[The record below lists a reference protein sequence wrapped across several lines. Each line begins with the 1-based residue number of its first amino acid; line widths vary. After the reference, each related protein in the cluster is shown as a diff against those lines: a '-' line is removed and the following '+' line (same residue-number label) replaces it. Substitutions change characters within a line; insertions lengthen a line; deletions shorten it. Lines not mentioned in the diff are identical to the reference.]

1 MADKT
6 YEQFKTLVNLCDMP
20 CCVMSVKK
28 NPDGSCGEIHM
39 FATNEQFSMTGEDVE
54 GKEYTYKLP
63 RDPKMEKI
71 WFDAA
76 WNEKSYHGYIDTTRL
91 YGFWTDNYIIPL
103 KHDEDSDT
111 GYCQLLYTLTKE
123 MDAGK
128 YSTISPEVA
137 SFVIRTCLNLRKE
150 EDFYSSMD
158 LVTRDLRKFTGS
170 YSSCIMTISPDV
182 YKYEIISES
191 VQNNEK
197 SLRDIFAMI
206 PYEIIDC
213 WEGLVAETD
222 CVIITNEEDM
232 KYYEEKAPKWVVT
245 LRDNDVH
252 SLCLVPFIH
261 QNTIIGYLY
270 ITNFDTDETAKLKD
284 TIELVSFF
292 LSTEAAHHLFVDRL
306 RDLSS
311 MDTRTGVLNRNA
323 MNNKVDEL
331 AAQLRYEPAPFSV
344 AFCYLNTLKTINVNQ
359 GHDAGNNLLKD
370 AGKLLKEVFKGDYIY
385 RSSGDEFAIISM
397 NCDAKEFKNKI
408 ELLKSKAND
417 PNWIYFTVGY
427 YSDASEGELHSAM
440 HFANE
445 YEHEFNEEFYNSY
458 PDMVK

>member
-1 MADKT
+1 
-6 YEQFKTLVNLCDMP
+6 
-20 CCVMSVKK
+20 
-28 NPDGSCGEIHM
+28 
-39 FATNEQFSMTGEDVE
+39 
-54 GKEYTYKLP
+54 
-63 RDPKMEKI
+63 
-71 WFDAA
+71 
-76 WNEKSYHGYIDTTRL
+76 
-91 YGFWTDNYIIPL
+91 
-103 KHDEDSDT
+103 
-111 GYCQLLYTLTKE
+111 
-123 MDAGK
+123 
-128 YSTISPEVA
+128 
-137 SFVIRTCLNLRKE
+137 
-150 EDFYSSMD
+150 
-158 LVTRDLRKFTGS
+158 
-170 YSSCIMTISPDV
+170 
-182 YKYEIISES
+182 
-191 VQNNEK
+191 
-197 SLRDIFAMI
+197 
-206 PYEIIDC
+206 
-213 WEGLVAETD
+213 
-222 CVIITNEEDM
+222 
-232 KYYEEKAPKWVVT
+232 
-245 LRDNDVH
+245 
-252 SLCLVPFIH
+252 
-261 QNTIIGYLY
+261 
-270 ITNFDTDETAKLKD
+270 
-284 TIELVSFF
+284 
-292 LSTEAAHHLFVDRL
+292 
-306 RDLSS
+306 

>member
-1 MADKT
+1 
-6 YEQFKTLVNLCDMP
+6 
-20 CCVMSVKK
+20 
-28 NPDGSCGEIHM
+28 
-39 FATNEQFSMTGEDVE
+39 
-54 GKEYTYKLP
+54 
-63 RDPKMEKI
+63 MEKT

-76 WNEKSYHGYIDTTRL
+76 WNNKSYHGYIDTTRL
-91 YGFWTDNYIIPL
+91 YGFWTDNYIVPL
-103 KHDEDSDT
+103 KHDEGSDT
-111 GYCQLLYTLTKE
+111 GYCQLVYTLSKE
-123 MDAGK
+123 MEAGK

-191 VQNNEK
+191 VRNNEK

-206 PYEIIDC
+206 PYEVVES
-213 WEGLVAETD
+213 WEALVAETD
-222 CVIITNEEDM
+222 CIIITNEDDM
-232 KYYEEKAPKWVVT
+232 KYYEQKAPEWAGT
-245 LRDNDVH
+245 LRENDVH

-261 QNTIIGYLY
+261 QNTVIGYLY
-270 ITNFDTDETAKLKD
+270 ITNFDTDDTSKLKD
-284 TIELVSFF
+284 TIELVAFF

-306 RDLSS
+306 KNLSS

-370 AGKLLKEVFKGDYIY
+370 AGKLLREVFKGDYIY

-397 NCDAKEFKNKI
+397 NCTAQEFKNKI

-427 YSDASEGELHSAM
+427 YSDATEGELHSAM